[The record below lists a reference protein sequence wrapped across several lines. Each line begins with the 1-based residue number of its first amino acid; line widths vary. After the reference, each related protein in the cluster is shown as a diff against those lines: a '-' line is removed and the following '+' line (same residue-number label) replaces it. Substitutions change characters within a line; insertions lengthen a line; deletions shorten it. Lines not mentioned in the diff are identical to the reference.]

1 MATAHVNIGSNIG
14 DRRAQIELAVT
25 RIMERFGR
33 SVRRSDYVDSA
44 PWGYDSPN
52 RFLNLGVAL
61 ETGDME
67 PLEILR
73 LLREVETSINPA
85 SHRTASGEYADR
97 VIDIDLIAVDDMVLN
112 TPELTL
118 PHPRMHLRAFVLEP
132 LAELAPDWRHP
143 LLHLTARQLRELLD

>member
-1 MATAHVNIGSNIG
+1 MASAHINIGSNIG
-14 DRRAQIELAVT
+14 DRRSQIELAVT
-25 RIMERFGR
+25 RIMERFG
-33 SVRRSDYVDSA
+33 SPVRRSDYVDSA

-52 RFLNLGVAL
+52 RFLNLGVAV
-61 ETGDME
+61 EIGSAA
-67 PLEILR
+67 PLEVMKK
-73 LLREVETSINPA
+73 LLAIERSINPA
-85 SHRTASGEYADR
+85 SHRTAAGIYADR

-132 LAELAPDWRHP
+132 LVELAPDWRHP

>member
-1 MATAHVNIGSNIG
+1 
-14 DRRAQIELAVT
+14 
-25 RIMERFGR
+25 
-33 SVRRSDYVDSA
+33 
-44 PWGYDSPN
+44 
-52 RFLNLGVAL
+52 
-61 ETGDME
+61 ME

-132 LAELAPDWRHP
+132 LAELAPAWRHP

>member
-25 RIMERFGR
+25 RIMERFGKP
-33 SVRRSDYVDSA
+33 VRRSDYVDSA

-52 RFLNLGVAL
+52 RFLNLGLAL

-67 PLEILR
+67 PLEILQR
-73 LLREVETSINPA
+73 LREVEASINPA

-118 PHPRMHLRAFVLEP
+118 PHPRMHLRSFVLQP
-132 LAELAPDWRHP
+132 LAELAPLWRHP
-143 LLHLTARQLRELLD
+143 LLGLTARRLCDLLD